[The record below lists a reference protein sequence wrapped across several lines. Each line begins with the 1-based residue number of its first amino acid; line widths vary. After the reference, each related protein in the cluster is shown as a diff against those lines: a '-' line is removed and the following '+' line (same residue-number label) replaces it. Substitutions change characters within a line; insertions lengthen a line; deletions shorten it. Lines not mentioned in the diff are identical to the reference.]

1 MTRSGYNFLY
11 WKFGNKISVTF
22 TKTANNNKNYLFS
35 KLKTFFCK
43 TEQDLVAVISGGA
56 EVTRGLQEN
65 ITLKASLSYDPEDP
79 HSNRS
84 RMNFT
89 WHYGKITADH
99 SRKQVEGKA
108 NKGFPTTVN
117 ESAIYYNGTA
127 SGETMSLN
135 KETLSPNQTYI
146 VKLEVTKDTRIS
158 TVYQVIHL
166 LEGDPPKIYQRL
178 GISFVFCSFW
188 VIRIVFAFV
197 YVAVVYTSIYS
208 WPCFCS
214 LFSLL
219 MPLLSFSSYFLTGFV
234 SIRCFC
240 CLRFLLL
247 SCCC

>member
-1 MTRSGYNFLY
+1 
-11 WKFGNKISVTF
+11 
-22 TKTANNNKNYLFS
+22 
-35 KLKTFFCK
+35 
-43 TEQDLVAVISGGA
+43 
-56 EVTRGLQEN
+56 
-65 ITLKASLSYDPEDP
+65 
-79 HSNRS
+79 
-84 RMNFT
+84 MNFI

-208 WPCFCS
+208 
-214 LFSLL
+214 
-219 MPLLSFSSYFLTGFV
+219 
-234 SIRCFC
+234 
-240 CLRFLLL
+240 
-247 SCCC
+247 